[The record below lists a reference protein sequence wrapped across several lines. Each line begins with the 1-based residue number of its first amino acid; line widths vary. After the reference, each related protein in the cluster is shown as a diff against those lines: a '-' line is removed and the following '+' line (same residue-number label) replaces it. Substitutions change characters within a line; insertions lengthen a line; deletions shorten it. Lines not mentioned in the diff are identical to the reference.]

1 MKKSISQIPKLAA
14 ALLAVSLT
22 ATAFA
27 EENKNGWKTLF
38 EEEGVLVSTRPEPG
52 IDLPSMRGQTTL
64 NADLFHVLAILLDDT
79 RSTEWAKGADETQVL
94 RSIDPRT
101 QLIYA
106 HSRQP
111 WPVKDRD
118 LVMKRTVDVL
128 KPGHTYRV
136 HLVCMPSER
145 AELENVIRVKRCETV
160 FELSVID
167 RAHTRVDYRVHADPG
182 GHIPSWMV
190 RRASRSIPAET
201 LRSLAKQVELTR
213 GRYTKAAATWAS
225 AI

>member
-1 MKKSISQIPKLAA
+1 MKKFIVQMPRLTAP
-14 ALLAVSLT
+14 LLALVLT
-22 ATAFA
+22 TSAFA
-27 EENKNGWKTLF
+27 EENAGGWKTLF
-38 EEEGVLVSTRPEPG
+38 EEQGVLVSTRAEPG

-64 NADLFHVLAILLDDT
+64 HADLFHLLAILLDDA
-79 RSTEWAKGADETQVL
+79 RSTEWAKGADETRVL
-94 RSIDPRT
+94 RTIDPRT

-118 LVMKRTVDVL
+118 LVMKRTVEVL
-128 KPGHTYRV
+128 EPGRVYRV

-145 AELENVIRVKRCETV
+145 AELDNVIRVKRCETT

-167 RAHTRVDYRVHADPG
+167 DAHTRIDYRVHADPG

-190 RRASRSIPAET
+190 RRASRSIPADT
-201 LRSLAKQVELTR
+201 LRSLAKQIELTR
-213 GRYTKAAATWAS
+213 GSYTKAAASWAR
-225 AI
+225 AF

>member
-1 MKKSISQIPKLAA
+1 MKKTFFHIRTLAA

-22 ATAFA
+22 VPAFA
-27 EENKNGWKTLF
+27 EESVSGWKTLF
-38 EEEGVLVSTRPEPG
+38 EEEGVLVSTRAEPG
-52 IDLPSMRGQTTL
+52 ISLPSMRGQATL
-64 NADLFHVLAILLDDT
+64 NADLFHVLAILLDDA

-128 KPGHTYRV
+128 KPGQAYRV

-145 AELENVIRVKRCETV
+145 AEVDNVIRVKRCETT
-160 FELSVID
+160 FELTLVD
-167 RAHTRVDYRVHADPG
+167 GAHTRIDYRVHADPG
-182 GHIPSWMV
+182 GHIPTWMV
-190 RRASRSIPAET
+190 RRASRSIPADT

-213 GRYTKAAATWAS
+213 GRYVKATATWAR

>member
-1 MKKSISQIPKLAA
+1 MKKSILHIPKLAA

-22 ATAFA
+22 VPAFA
-27 EENKNGWKTLF
+27 EERPSGWKTLF
-38 EEEGVLVSTRPEPG
+38 EEEGVLVSTRAEPG
-52 IDLPSMRGQTTL
+52 VDLPSMRGQTTL
-64 NADLFHVLAILLDDT
+64 NADLFHVLAILLDDA

-118 LVMKRTVDVL
+118 LVMKRTVQVL
-128 KPGHTYRV
+128 KPGQSYRV

-145 AELENVIRVKRCETV
+145 AEVDNVIRVKNCETV
-160 FELSVID
+160 FELNVVD
-167 RAHTRVDYRVHADPG
+167 GTHTRIDYRVQADPG
-182 GHIPSWMV
+182 GHIPTWMV
-190 RRASRSIPAET
+190 RRASRSIPADT
-201 LRSLAKQVELTR
+201 LRSLAKQIELTR
-213 GRYTKAAATWAS
+213 GRYAKAVAS
-225 AI
+225 WSRAI